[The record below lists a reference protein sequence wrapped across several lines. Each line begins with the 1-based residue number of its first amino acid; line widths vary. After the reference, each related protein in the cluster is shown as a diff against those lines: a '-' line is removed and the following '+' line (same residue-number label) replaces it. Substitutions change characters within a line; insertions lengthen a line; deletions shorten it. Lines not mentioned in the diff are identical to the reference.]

1 MSQTTPAQRRYV
13 TQMLERSGKPV
24 VYANQAMLDISPF
37 EAIIS
42 FGMMD
47 AAAAPQPRGGDEGDV
62 VVEAATVARIALP
75 HRVFVALSEA
85 MVRMIEERPE
95 MRDGASGTEV

>member
-1 MSQTTPAQRRYV
+1 MPETTPEQRRFV
-13 TQMLERSGKPV
+13 AKMEDRAGRPI
-24 VYANQAMLDISPF
+24 VYANHAMVDVSPF

-42 FGMMD
+42 FGLMD
-47 AAAAPQPRGGDEGDV
+47 AASALQTPTAEEEDT

-85 MVRMIEERPE
+85 MLQLIEERPE
-95 MRDGASGTEV
+95 IRDGTGKSEV